1 MNSIVAP
8 TIWSTL
14 ITTLKH
20 HMGEQTSYI
29 NYLDRIYR
37 NSSTEHQ
44 HVILDVMAKTPV
56 RQKGCNE
63 YTWFFLSF
71 AGWIDAPLEEPDRWG
86 AATAMSCLGK
96 QSPLLQDQKPHDI
109 SAHLWGDLTREVTDQ
124 NRWAEDYTYI
134 FGTQFTAKYPAKNP
148 KLKLWLPPGEYAK
161 TMATLAAAIVSRP
174 PEYAPLLVESVDT
187 THCTVQY
194 DETLPGATDLY
205 HQCVI
210 SGNLEGEQ
218 LCLMLALTYCTVE
231 VILKIWESKPLDD
244 EEYRWLA
251 DMMETLYPA
260 REHATQ
266 YVHTGYM
273 YQQTPDWVIRQA
285 LKEPVEAFQPSQ
297 ERSIVIPLPTKQWVL
312 EKETEQ
318 QQVEGIMILDN
329 NHVF

>member
-20 HMGEQTSYI
+20 HIGEQTPYI

-44 HVILDVMAKTPV
+44 HVILDVLAKTPV
-56 RQKGCNE
+56 RQKGGNE

-71 AGWIDAPLEEPDRWG
+71 AGWIYAPLEEPDRWG
-86 AATAMSCLGK
+86 AATAMSCLQK
-96 QSPLLQDQKPHDI
+96 QSPLPQDDIPHNI
-109 SAHLWGDLTREVTDQ
+109 RHLWDDLTREVAEQ
-124 NRWAEDYTYI
+124 NDWAEEHTYI
-134 FGTQFTAKYPAKNP
+134 FGTKFTAEYPAENP

-161 TMATLAAAIVSRP
+161 TMATTAAAIVSRP
-174 PEYAPLLVESVDT
+174 PEYAPLLVESMDT
-187 THCTVQY
+187 NHRFTVTY

-210 SGNLEGEQ
+210 SGNLEGQ
-218 LCLMLALTYCTVE
+218 QWCLMLALTYCPVE
-231 VILKIWESKPLDD
+231 MIQKIWDSKPLDD
-244 EEYRWLA
+244 EECRVLA
-251 DMMETLYPA
+251 DMMEMLYPA

-266 YVHTGYM
+266 YAYTGYM

-285 LKEPVEAFQPSQ
+285 LGEPVEAFQPSQ
-297 ERSIVIPLPTKQWVL
+297 ERSLVVPLPTKQWVL